1 MNHGTFKEWLH
12 LFLAGELGVEENRLL
27 QTHLNQCGECR
38 AESEELQRVVA
49 RLQEYRTEHA
59 SDELLSEVR
68 QSLHEAIRGEALT
81 EAAISRLG
89 RVDGRINRRVGAT
102 SGFAFGRGTGWLGGF
117 RPALFGASAL
127 AAGVFIGYLAFGQ
140 DSVKQPDAPVVSDVA
155 GEMGGPDIAN
165 VRFVD
170 WGSRDGTVEIEY
182 DLVRPVRLR
191 AAVGDDRIQ
200 RVLARALLSDENPGV
215 RLRAVGAH
223 DPGAPAHRP
232 EVKLAIIDAVKTDP
246 NAGVRREGL
255 YVLEGMPF
263 DHDVEATCLY
273 VLEHDDNPGMRVA
286 SLNLLSSA
294 RLSGHDVG
302 PKVYDYLSDTGE
314 NDPWVRAQSAV
325 FFEEVKGE

>member
-1 MNHGTFKEWLH
+1 MNHGTFKERLH
-12 LFLAGELGVEENRLL
+12 LFLAGELGIEESRLL

-49 RLQEYRTEHA
+49 RLQEYRAGHA

-81 EAAISRLG
+81 DAVISRLG
-89 RVDGRINRRVGAT
+89 RSPVDGRVSRRARAT
-102 SGFAFGRGTGWLGGF
+102 SGFAFGRLGGF
-117 RPALFGASAL
+117 RPAVFGASAL

-140 DSVKQPDAPVVSDVA
+140 DSVKQPDAPVVPDVA
-155 GEMGGPDIAN
+155 GEIGGPDIAN

-170 WGSRDGTVEIEY
+170 WGSRDGNVEIEY
-182 DLVRPVRLR
+182 DVVRPVRLR
-191 AAVGDDRIQ
+191 AAVDDDRIQ

-215 RLRAVGAH
+215 RLRAVGALS
-223 DPGAPAHRP
+223 PGAPAHRP

-263 DHDVEATCLY
+263 DGDVEATCLY

-286 SLNLLSSA
+286 SLNLLSGA
-294 RLSGHDVG
+294 RLSGHDIG
-302 PKVYDYLSDTGE
+302 PKVYEYLSDTRE

-325 FFEEVKGE
+325 FFEEVKDE